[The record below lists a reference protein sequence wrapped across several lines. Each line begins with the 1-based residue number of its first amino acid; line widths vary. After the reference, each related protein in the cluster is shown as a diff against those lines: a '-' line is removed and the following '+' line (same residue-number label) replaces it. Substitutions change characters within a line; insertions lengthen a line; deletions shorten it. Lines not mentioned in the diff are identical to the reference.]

1 MTPSFKERAMDFI
14 TERVIAYRAD
24 RVVDLRTRLATE
36 TDPQRRKQLQTELD
50 CERRELALILL
61 QESRPEEGGWDW
73 FTVRRDE
80 HGTLKLQLR
89 NLTLPVN
96 PAYVEHLLAQ
106 LRITVP
112 VKGLAVVSASFAID
126 AIEEALGQV
135 EHDIDMADDLKRRL
149 AFYQRVAESLR
160 SQGDG
165 DRACA

>member
-1 MTPSFKERAMDFI
+1 MDFI

-80 HGTLKLQLR
+80 HGTLKLQLQ
-89 NLTLPVN
+89 NLYLPVN
-96 PAYVEHLLAQ
+96 PAYVEHLLRE

-112 VKGLAVVSASFAID
+112 VKGLAVVSPSFAID
-126 AIEEALGQV
+126 AIEEAMGQV
-135 EHDIDMADDLKRRL
+135 NFDIAVADDLKRRL
-149 AFYQRVAESLR
+149 AFYHRIAESLS
-160 SQGDG
+160 SQD
-165 DRACA
+165 DSAKACA